1 MVPSP
6 AQVHQPQPRTKR
18 RFRPVVLL
26 LTLLARYAPEAQP
39 RVQKSVIRAW
49 YQFLSAPGRAADVA
63 MMNYGYAP
71 LGEPGTPLEL
81 AAEEEA
87 NRYGIAL
94 YHRVAGAVDLRG
106 KDVLEIGCGR
116 GGGAAFIKRQFA
128 PRSVTGVDFA
138 EKAIA
143 FCRRRY
149 AIDGLQFVTGDAE
162 RLTFP
167 EASFDA
173 VVNVESSHCYPHFDR
188 FVQEVKRVLRP
199 TGHFLFADFRPQP
212 AVESLRDQ
220 LRLSGLTMVEEERIT
235 PNVVRALDLDTERRV
250 AFAQRHI
257 PGPLRDIFNDFAGV
271 RGSQAYQEFQSA
283 KTEYLRFV
291 LQKV

>member
-1 MVPSP
+1 MVPSS
-6 AQVHQPQPRTKR
+6 AQVHQPQHRPKR

-26 LTLLARYAPEAQP
+26 LTMLARYAPEAQP
-39 RVQKSVIRAW
+39 RVQKSVIRTW
-49 YQFLSAPGRAADVA
+49 YQFLSAPGRAAEVA
-63 MMNYGYAP
+63 MMNYGYAS
-71 LGEPGTPLEL
+71 LDEQETPLEL
-81 AAEEEA
+81 STEEEA

-94 YHRVAGAVDLRG
+94 YQRVAGAVDLRG

-143 FCRRRY
+143 YCRSRY
-149 AIDGLQFVTGDAE
+149 ARDGLNFVTGDAE

-167 EASFDA
+167 ADSFDA
-173 VVNVESSHCYPHFDR
+173 VVNVESSHCYPHFER

-199 TGHFLFADFRPQP
+199 TGYFLMADFRPQP
-212 AVESLRDQ
+212 VVASLREQ
-220 LRLSGLTMVEEERIT
+220 LRRSGLTLVDEERIT
-235 PNVVRALDLDTERRV
+235 ANVVRALDLDTERRL
-250 AFAQRHI
+250 ALTQRHI
-257 PGPLRDIFNDFAGV
+257 PGPLRNAFNDFAGV
-271 RGSQAYQEFQSA
+271 RGSQAYQDFQGT

-291 LQKV
+291 LQKA